1 MLIAL
6 LITFI
11 MAIIL
16 LFLFIMQKNEIKNIS
31 RQLKE
36 IKATDTNELVHTV
49 SGQKA
54 CVELIDEINFLLKR
68 VRDNRIVYQQKN
80 HALDQMITNI
90 SHDLRTPLTSAMGY
104 IRIIQNSDLSEDEK
118 NRELA
123 IIENR
128 LIRLEELISSFFE
141 FSQIISNEKTPEKT
155 EVNIVA
161 VLEESIAHYYDDY
174 CSKNREIVFKCEQ
187 HKFMVYSNKNML
199 LRIFD
204 NLIGNALK
212 HGIGKLLITLD
223 NSDAIHIQFENE
235 LQDSEMDIDHIF
247 DEFYT
252 TDISRTKGNTGLGL
266 AIAKQFTQLLGG
278 KISAEY
284 DGKLFSVTMELP
296 LQSTSLKI
304 LPRF

>member
-6 LITFI
+6 LITFMI
-11 MAIIL
+11 AIIL

-36 IKATDTNELVHTV
+36 IKAKNTNELVHTM

-54 CVELIDEINFLLKR
+54 CGELIDEINSLLKR
-68 VRDNRIVYQQKN
+68 VRDNRIEYQQKN

-104 IRIIQNSDLSEDEK
+104 IRIIQNSNLSEDEK
-118 NRELA
+118 HRELA

-128 LIRLEELISSFFE
+128 LIRLEELLNSFFE
-141 FSQIISNEKTPEKT
+141 FSQIISNEKAPEKT
-155 EVNIVA
+155 EVNMIS

-174 CSKNREIVFKCEQ
+174 SSKNREIIFKCKQ
-187 HKFMVYSNKNML
+187 HKLTVYSNKNML

-212 HGIGKLLITLD
+212 HGIGNLWITLD
-223 NSDAIHIQFENE
+223 CSDAIRIQFENE
-235 LQDSEMDIDHIF
+235 LQDSNMDVDHIF

-284 DGKLFSVTMELP
+284 DGKMFSVTMELP
-296 LQSTSLKI
+296 AQSTE
-304 LPRF
+304 

>member
-6 LITFI
+6 LITFMI
-11 MAIIL
+11 AIIL

-36 IKATDTNELVHTV
+36 IKAKNTNELVHTM

-54 CVELIDEINFLLKR
+54 CGELIDEINSLLKR
-68 VRDNRIVYQQKN
+68 VRDNRIEYQQKN

-128 LIRLEELISSFFE
+128 LIRLEELLNSFFE
-141 FSQIISNEKTPEKT
+141 FSQIISNEKSPEKT
-155 EVNIVA
+155 EINMIA

-174 CSKNREIVFKCEQ
+174 CSKNREIVFNCEQ
-187 HKFMVYSNKNML
+187 HKLMLCSNKNML

-212 HGIGKLLITLD
+212 HGTGNLSITLD
-223 NSDAIHIQFENE
+223 CSDAIRIQFENE
-235 LQDSEMDIDHIF
+235 LQDSNMDVDHIF

-284 DGKLFSVTMELP
+284 DGKLFLVIMELP
-296 LQSTSLKI
+296 LQSTE
-304 LPRF
+304 

>member
-11 MAIIL
+11 MAIVL

-223 NSDAIHIQFENE
+223 NSDAIRIQFENE

-284 DGKLFSVTMELP
+284 DGKMFSVIMELP
-296 LQSTSLKI
+296 TQSTE
-304 LPRF
+304 

>member
-6 LITFI
+6 LITFMI
-11 MAIIL
+11 AIIL

-36 IKATDTNELVHTV
+36 IKAKNTNELVHTM

-54 CVELIDEINFLLKR
+54 CGELIDEINSLLKR
-68 VRDNRIVYQQKN
+68 VRDNRIEYQQKN

-104 IRIIQNSDLSEDEK
+104 IRIIQNSNLSEDEK
-118 NRELA
+118 HRELA

-128 LIRLEELISSFFE
+128 LIRLEELLNSFFE
-141 FSQIISNEKTPEKT
+141 FSQIISNEKAPEKT
-155 EVNIVA
+155 EVNMIS

-174 CSKNREIVFKCEQ
+174 SSKNREIIFKCKQ
-187 HKFMVYSNKNML
+187 HKLTVYSTKNML

-212 HGIGKLLITLD
+212 HGIGNLWITLD
-223 NSDAIHIQFENE
+223 CSDAIRIQFENE
-235 LQDSEMDIDHIF
+235 LQDSNMDVDHIF

-284 DGKLFSVTMELP
+284 DGKMFLVTMELP
-296 LQSTSLKI
+296 AQSTE
-304 LPRF
+304 

>member
-6 LITFI
+6 LITFMI
-11 MAIIL
+11 AIIL

-36 IKATDTNELVHTV
+36 IKAKNTNELVHTM

-54 CVELIDEINFLLKR
+54 CGELIDEINSLLKR
-68 VRDNRIVYQQKN
+68 VRDNRIEYQQKN

-104 IRIIQNSDLSEDEK
+104 IRIIQNSNLSEDEK
-118 NRELA
+118 HRELA

-128 LIRLEELISSFFE
+128 LIRLEELLNSFFE
-141 FSQIISNEKTPEKT
+141 FSQIISNEKAPEKT
-155 EVNIVA
+155 EVNIIS

-174 CSKNREIVFKCEQ
+174 SSKNREIIFKCKQ
-187 HKFMVYSNKNML
+187 HKLTVYSNKNML

-212 HGIGKLLITLD
+212 HGIGNLWITLD
-223 NSDAIHIQFENE
+223 CSDAIRIQFENE
-235 LQDSEMDIDHIF
+235 LQDSNMDVDHIF

-284 DGKLFSVTMELP
+284 DGKMFSVIMELP
-296 LQSTSLKI
+296 TQ
-304 LPRF
+304 FAE

>member
-11 MAIIL
+11 IAIFL
-16 LFLFIMQKNEIKNIS
+16 LFLFLMQKKEIKNIS
-31 RQLKE
+31 RQLKQ
-36 IKATDTNELVHTV
+36 IKTRETNELVHTM
-49 SGQKA
+49 SGQKTCA
-54 CVELIDEINFLLKR
+54 ELIDEINSLLKQ
-68 VRDNRIVYQQKN
+68 VRDNRIEYQQKN

-90 SHDLRTPLTSAMGY
+90 SHDLRTPLTSATGY

-123 IIENR
+123 VIENR
-128 LIRLEELISSFFE
+128 LIRLEELIDSFFE
-141 FSQIISNEKTPEKT
+141 FSQIISSEKTPEKT
-155 EVNIVA
+155 EVNMIA
-161 VLEESIAHYYDDY
+161 VLEESIAHYYDDF
-174 CSKNREIVFKCEQ
+174 SAKNREIVFRCEQ
-187 HKFMVYSNKNML
+187 HKLMLRSNKNML

-212 HGIGKLLITLD
+212 HGIGNLSIIPGC
-223 NSDAIHIQFENE
+223 SDAIRIRFENE
-235 LQDSEMDIDHIF
+235 LQDSDMDIDHIF

-284 DGKLFSVTMELP
+284 DGKLFSVIMELP
-296 LQSTSLKI
+296 AQSGK
-304 LPRF
+304 

>member
-6 LITFI
+6 LITFMI
-11 MAIIL
+11 AIIL

-36 IKATDTNELVHTV
+36 IKAKNTNELVHTM

-54 CVELIDEINFLLKR
+54 CGELIDEINSLLKR
-68 VRDNRIVYQQKN
+68 VRDNRIEYQQKN

-104 IRIIQNSDLSEDEK
+104 IRIIQNSNLSEDEK
-118 NRELA
+118 HRELA

-128 LIRLEELISSFFE
+128 LIRLEELLNSFFE
-141 FSQIISNEKTPEKT
+141 FSQIISNEKAPEKT
-155 EVNIVA
+155 ELNMIA

-174 CSKNREIVFKCEQ
+174 SSKNREIIFKCKQ
-187 HKFMVYSNKNML
+187 HKLTVYSNKNML

-212 HGIGKLLITLD
+212 HGIGNLWITLD
-223 NSDAIHIQFENE
+223 CSDAIRIQFENE
-235 LQDSEMDIDHIF
+235 LQDSNMDVDHIF

-284 DGKLFSVTMELP
+284 DGKMFSVIMELP
-296 LQSTSLKI
+296 AQSTE
-304 LPRF
+304 

>member
-16 LFLFIMQKNEIKNIS
+16 LFLFIMQKKEIKNIS
-31 RQLKE
+31 CRLKE
-36 IKATDTNELVHTV
+36 IKAKDTNELVHTM

-54 CVELIDEINFLLKR
+54 CGELIGEINSLLKQ
-68 VRDNRIVYQQKN
+68 VRDNRIEYQQKN

-128 LIRLEELISSFFE
+128 LIRLEELLNSFFE
-141 FSQIISNEKTPEKT
+141 FSQIISSEKTPEKT
-155 EVNIVA
+155 EVNMIA

-174 CSKNREIVFKCEQ
+174 SSKNREIVFRCEQ
-187 HKFMVYSNKNML
+187 HKLMAHSNKNML
-199 LRIFD
+199 MRIFD

-212 HGIGKLLITLD
+212 HGIGNLLIIL
-223 NSDAIHIQFENE
+223 NYSDAIRIRFENE
-235 LQDSEMDIDHIF
+235 LQDSYMDIAHIF

-278 KISAEY
+278 KISAAY
-284 DGKLFSVTMELP
+284 DGKLFSVIMELP
-296 LQSTSLKI
+296 LQ
-304 LPRF
+304 FVE